1 MGLDMFAFTTSQ
13 NIPATDFDQPRDCV
27 QLFYWRKHPNLH
39 GWMERVYFERGG
51 QNRDFNCSPVRL
63 EPAHLDAL
71 EQAIR
76 RDELPQTTG
85 FFFGESRP
93 EEKERDFE
101 FVRKAR
107 EALKA
112 GKRVFYTSWW

>member
-1 MGLDMFAFTTSQ
+1 MGLDMYAFTTSQ
-13 NIPATDFDQPRDCV
+13 NIPPTDFDEPEDSA

-39 GWMERVYFERGG
+39 GWMEELYLQSGG
-51 QNRDFNCSPVRL
+51 KNRNFNCAAVRL
-63 EPAHLDAL
+63 EAAHLDAL
-71 EQAIR
+71 EKDVFKDA
-76 RDELPQTTG
+76 LPPTTG
-85 FFFGESRP
+85 FLFGESRP
-93 EEKERDFE
+93 EEKQRDLE